1 MVSSSKLIA
10 MIVTLCITL
19 ILPVIVAIVYS
30 IKNKGKKVWKAWLI
44 GAAGFFVL
52 QMLIRV
58 PILSVV
64 STLPSFAVFVTNNY
78 ILYCLL
84 LALTAALFEV
94 VARFGVAKILQK
106 KISFENAFAAG
117 LGHGGIESILLI
129 GMTYIN
135 NLLYSFMIN
144 TGTFDVMVAQVEATN
159 TMTPEQMEQLK
170 AIKIALIETGTGAFY
185 LAGYE
190 RILTIICHAA
200 MSLLV
205 CYMVYKK
212 KAVLGVGIAFVIHFC
227 IDFVSPLINGMAT
240 EYLGNRITQNTAYV
254 LIYSFLTLITIGCVV
269 IIVKISK
276 GWKVENA

>member
-19 ILPVIVAIVYS
+19 ILPVIVAVVYS

-94 VARFGVAKILQK
+94 VARLGVAKILQK
-106 KISFENAFAAG
+106 NISYERAFAAG
-117 LGHGGIESILLI
+117 LGHGGIESMILV

-144 TGTFDVMVAQVEATN
+144 SGTFDVMVAQVQATN
-159 TMTPEQMEQLK
+159 TMTPEQMEQLNSV
-170 AIKIALIETGTGAFY
+170 KIALIKTGTGAFY

-190 RILTIICHAA
+190 RILTMVCHAA

-212 KAVLGVGIAFVIHFC
+212 RAVLGVGIAFVIHFC

-240 EYLGNRITQNTAYV
+240 EYLGNRITQNIAYV
-254 LIYSFLTLITIGCVV
+254 LIYSFLTLITVGCVV

-276 GWKVENA
+276 RWKEE

>member
-19 ILPVIVAIVYS
+19 ILPVIVAVVYS

-94 VARFGVAKILQK
+94 VARLGVAKILQK
-106 KISFENAFAAG
+106 NISYERAFAAG
-117 LGHGGIESILLI
+117 LGHGGIESMILV

-144 TGTFDVMVAQVEATN
+144 SGTFDVMVAQVQATN
-159 TMTPEQMEQLK
+159 TMTPEQMEQLNSV
-170 AIKIALIETGTGAFY
+170 KIALIKTGTGAFY

-190 RILTIICHAA
+190 RILTMVCHAA

-212 KAVLGVGIAFVIHFC
+212 RAVLGVGIAFVIHFC

-240 EYLGNRITQNTAYV
+240 EYLGNRITQNIAYV
-254 LIYSFLTLITIGCVV
+254 LIYSFLTLITVGCVV

-276 GWKVENA
+276 RWKEENV

>member
-1 MVSSSKLIA
+1 MVSSSKIIA

-19 ILPVIVAIVYS
+19 ILPVIVAVVYS
-30 IKNKGKKVWKAWLI
+30 IKNKGKKVWQAWLI

-52 QMLIRV
+52 QMLIRI

-64 STLPSFAVFVTNNY
+64 SMNPSFSQFVTNNY
-78 ILYCLL
+78 ILYCLIL
-84 LALTAALFEV
+84 GFTAALFEV
-94 VARFGVAKILQK
+94 IARFGVAKILQK
-106 KISFENAFAAG
+106 NISFEKAFAAG
-117 LGHGGIESILLI
+117 LGHGGIESMLLI

-144 TGTFDVMVAQVEATN
+144 IGTFDVMIAQVGATG
-159 TMTPEQMEQLK
+159 TLTPEQMEQLNG
-170 AIKIALIETGTGAFY
+170 IKTALIETGTGAFY

-190 RILTIICHAA
+190 RILTMICHAA

-212 KAVLGVGIAFVIHFC
+212 KAMLGVFIAFAIHFC
-227 IDFVSPLINGMAT
+227 IDSISPLINGMAT
-240 EYLGNRITQNTAYV
+240 EYLGNRISQNTAYI
-254 LIYSFLTLITIGCVV
+254 LIYSFLTVISFGCVV

-276 GWKVENA
+276 KWKRENI